1 MGAQSGGFSMPQ
13 DPDAL
18 TALAKMAELCERWD
32 EMLVAVRRLARVQ
45 PDLASD
51 EREMVAVAYKQT
63 VGSRRLAWRVAA
75 AVEHTLE
82 LKDRAIGIQLQQ
94 QQQQRQPEQ
103 QAVAA
108 SSSGPL
114 LYVSS
119 QQRLARDLRLRI
131 EQEIADICADAI
143 ALVESVLLPA
153 SPNDLAAAAYWKMLG
168 DYRRYSAEISAAPSA
183 SARAAAAVLI
193 RNAASAGA
201 TFGPTGSVGGGGFG
215 GGVSGLEAPIAA
227 HNGERRPMP
236 AGAAIASSIADE
248 EPWRRALDAYN
259 RAADIAAPLR
269 PSHPLRLSIALN
281 TSVFFYETLH
291 DAARAVQLATEAF
304 EASAADATP
313 PETVAEAERREALG
327 IMQVLHDNLFIWTR
341 PPANEGEGDE
351 DSDAGGSDNAGLDD
365 ETSDSYGQSDEE
377 EVTQWS

>member
-1 MGAQSGGFSMPQ
+1 
-13 DPDAL
+13 
-18 TALAKMAELCERWD
+18 
-32 EMLVAVRRLARVQ
+32 
-45 PDLASD
+45 
-51 EREMVAVAYKQT
+51 MVAVAYKQT

-103 QAVAA
+103 QSVAT
-108 SSSGPL
+108 SSSGP

-183 SARAAAAVLI
+183 SARAAAAALI
-193 RNAASAGA
+193 RNAAPAGA
-201 TFGPTGSVGGGGFG
+201 TFGPAGSVGVGGFSGGG
-215 GGVSGLEAPIAA
+215 GGVGGLEVPTSASAQ